1 MPSITRSAAAKDD
14 PKAPSPRQHDA
25 ATAAGT
31 RRAVFAERRAAA
43 GQPAVV
49 DTLSAATAV
58 ASGPATR
65 SPLSAVRRRSVVSAV
80 PVGVDHAPLRSPSS
94 IVVPP
99 ESPPGV
105 LESAAYLQQAR
116 SSIASTQSGSTSSD
130 ERRPSSFVGA
140 TGPRPSLSQTV
151 QSLLPAPFRSSRS
164 SSHSSDPL
172 LASQPSDLL
181 RPSFF
186 ALGLGAPD
194 PGSKSPNP
202 NGICSSVAVE
212 ALEFVSLN
220 PGGGRRAQR
229 HLRAGVL
236 LFLVVVAV
244 LTVTGHLSL
253 PAASVAVRG
262 RGAAR
267 DELVLEREELAA
279 VRARRAKDLW
289 GSPEHEVVVAAEG
302 PAKGHAHESTI
313 IFMHGL
319 KQVKN
324 DAFMPAYLH
333 KRFPNTRW
341 VVPLAEKRHVGVF
354 DANETAWFNI
364 DAFPYEYDRDQD
376 RDGMF
381 ATVRRINRAVVRE
394 RARLIRARRRQARG
408 DGASSAANEE
418 DERREGHEDDEEVG
432 TRAER
437 EWGSRRIILAGFS
450 QGAVMSLLVGL
461 THPERLGGVI
471 VFSGFLPLRD
481 EMAKLMYDLDRR
493 DLPVWWGHGGKDDF
507 LTFSDALASLALLSP
522 SAVPPKLN
530 SSVPSTALAH
540 THPARRLNLTNVTFR
555 WWDGIAHT
563 FCLPELVE
571 VDAWVRGVLPPSSS
585 SRADEPLASIGA

>member
-1 MPSITRSAAAKDD
+1 MPTVTRSAAAKDGQTAASSQQDD
-14 PKAPSPRQHDA
+14 PATAPS
-25 ATAAGT
+25 T

-49 DTLSAATAV
+49 DTLSGASAV

-65 SPLSAVRRRSVVSAV
+65 SPMTAVRRRSIVSPVVV
-80 PVGVDHAPLRSPSS
+80 VVDHAPLRSPSGTAATFDA
-94 IVVPP
+94 PP
-99 ESPPGV
+99 SV

-116 SSIASTQSGSTSSD
+116 VSIASSQSGSTSSD

-140 TGPRPSLSQTV
+140 TGPRSSLSHTV
-151 QSLLPAPFRSSRS
+151 RSLLPTPFRSSRS
-164 SSHSSDPL
+164 SSSSDPAL
-172 LASQPSDLL
+172 PVQPSDRR

-186 ALGLGAPD
+186 GLTLGTPD
-194 PGSKSPNP
+194 PGTKSPNP
-202 NGICSSVAVE
+202 NSIRSSATADAFE
-212 ALEFVSLN
+212 LVSLT

-229 HLRAGVL
+229 RLRAGVV
-236 LFLVVVAV
+236 LFLVLVALLKV
-244 LTVTGHLSL
+244 SGRLSL
-253 PAASVAVRG
+253 PAAPVVVRG
-262 RGAAR
+262 RAPAR
-267 DELVLEREELAA
+267 DELGLEREELAA
-279 VRARRAKDLW
+279 MRARRAKDLW
-289 GSPEHEVVVAAEG
+289 GPPEEEVQVATEG
-302 PAKGHAHESTI
+302 PAKGYGHESTI

-341 VVPLAEKRHVGVF
+341 VVPLAKKRHVGVF
-354 DANETAWFNI
+354 DANETAWFNM

-376 RDGMF
+376 RDGMLET
-381 ATVRRINRAVVRE
+381 ARRINCVIVHE
-394 RARLIRARRRQARG
+394 RARLIRARWRQARG
-408 DGASSAANEE
+408 EGVSAALEE
-418 DERREGHEDDEEVG
+418 DEGREDDEEVG

-461 THPERLGGVI
+461 THQERLGGVI

-481 EMAKLMYDLDRR
+481 EMAKLMHDLDRR
-493 DLPVWWGHGGKDDF
+493 DLPVWWGHGGKDDY

-522 SAVPPKLN
+522 SAVPSQLD
-530 SSVPSTALAH
+530 SSIPSTALAH
-540 THPARRLNLTNVTFR
+540 THPARRLNLTDVTFR

-585 SRADEPLASIGA
+585 SRAHEPLASIGT